1 MGISGATSVAGVI
14 GWPIAHS
21 LSPAMHN
28 AAYRAL
34 GLDWVYVPIAVP
46 PERLGTAV
54 PGLAASGIA
63 GLNVTIPHKEEAL
76 ALASS
81 ASEVARDI
89 GAANTLIPDGDG
101 GFSADNT
108 DAVGFERAVDE
119 VAPEALD
126 GADALLLG
134 AGGSAHAVA
143 WALRSRGCRVTVANR
158 TPERAKRLGDVIPF
172 EQRAVEEA
180 VSSAGIV
187 VNATSLGMGADE
199 PPPELPLA
207 SIRPGSVVVDLVY
220 SPGGTPWLRAA
231 EAAGAVVI
239 DGRGMLLHQ
248 GAASFSIWTGER
260 APLEAMRAALE
271 APSA

>member
-1 MGISGATSVAGVI
+1 MQIGGSTRVAGVI

-28 AAYRAL
+28 AGYSAL

-46 PERLGTAV
+46 PDRLATAI
-54 PGLAASGIA
+54 PGLAASGFA

-76 ALASS
+76 ALSSS
-81 ASEVARDI
+81 ASDVARNI

-108 DAVGFERAVDE
+108 DAVGFERAVEE
-119 VAPEALD
+119 VAPGALD

-134 AGGSAHAVA
+134 AGGSAQAVA
-143 WALRSRGCRVTVANR
+143 WALRKRGCRVTVANR
-158 TPERAKRLGDVIPF
+158 TPERAQGLGAVIPF
-172 EQRAVEEA
+172 EREA
-180 VSSAGIV
+180 VDEAASSASIV
-187 VNATSLGMGADE
+187 VNATSLGMSADG

-207 SIRPGSVVVDLVY
+207 SIAPGSVVVDLVY

-231 EAAGAVVI
+231 QVAGAIAV

-248 GAASFSIWTGER
+248 GAASFSIWTGEL

-271 APSA
+271 TPLR